1 MAYEHILYNLDEG
14 ALTITLNRP
23 EVLNA
28 FNTKMGLELLD
39 ALKKAERDAAVRAVV
54 LTGAGRGFS
63 SGEDLKAREAEGTV
77 GFGTVLRDRYIPI
90 VLKIRNMEKPVL
102 GSINGVAAGA
112 GCSLALACDMRIASD
127 KASFVEAFVRV
138 GLVPDAGSSFFLPQ
152 LVGMAK
158 AFEMAFLG
166 DIVQAQEAYRIGLIN
181 TLVPHDE
188 LETATRALALR
199 LANSPT
205 RAIGLAKRTINRALS
220 MDLGQL
226 LEYEAHAQET
236 AGKTED
242 HKEGMAAFLEKR
254 PAHFTGK

>member
-1 MAYEHILYNLDEG
+1 MSYENILYNLEDG

-23 EVLNA
+23 ETLNA
-28 FNTKMGLELLD
+28 FNSKMGLELLD
-39 ALKKAERDAAVRAVV
+39 ALKKAERDPAVRAVV
-54 LTGAGRGFS
+54 ITGAGRGFS
-63 SGEDLKAREAEGTV
+63 SGEDLKAREAEGTT

-138 GLVPDAGSSFFLPQ
+138 GLVPDAGSSYFLPR
-152 LVGMAK
+152 LVGIGK

-166 DIVQAQEAYRIGLIN
+166 DVVKADEALRIGLVN
-181 TLVPHDE
+181 SVVPHDE
-188 LETATRALALR
+188 LETATRDLAMR
-199 LANSPT
+199 LAKSPT
-205 RAIGLAKRTINRALS
+205 RAIGLAKRTINRALT
-220 MDLGQL
+220 MDLEQL

-242 HKEGMAAFLEKR
+242 HLEGMAAFLEKR
-254 PAHFTGK
+254 AANFSGK